1 MLWAREGGYSSPSFG
16 ECSASRETEVTVCE
30 QVKKKAKKEKKKKCF
45 HAIAA
50 TQEQQQQSVEGIKTA
65 PTERTTSPAVRER
78 ERDSYLYF
86 PFHPPHT
93 HNNFSFLFSFF
104 SFSSFSSFSS
114 FKIYFNGRTSFPC
127 ISLTGDLLPG
137 YTNLLLLLLL
147 LFLILIALFE
157 QFVVFSSSSCL
168 LLQWERDETTRLLA
182 ARRVIKQI
190 SNLFLLFYKLAL
202 A

>member
-1 MLWAREGGYSSPSFG
+1 MSEGGGLFFSVVWRMFRIERNRSHGLRTSEEEGEEGEEEEEVFSCYSRNTRAAAAVSG
-16 ECSASRETEVTVCE
+16 RDKDGADRENNKPC
-30 QVKKKAKKEKKKKCF
+30 C
-45 HAIAA
+45 
-50 TQEQQQQSVEGIKTA
+50 
-65 PTERTTSPAVRER
+65 ER
-78 ERDSYLYF
+78 ERKRLVPSF

-168 LLQWERDETTRLLA
+168 LLQ
-182 ARRVIKQI
+182 
-190 SNLFLLFYKLAL
+190 
-202 A
+202 